1 MYMYCCIF
9 RAGFVLSSWPA
20 AAAAQQAAAAAAALP
35 GAARAHQRQRV
46 AVAENAARSL
56 TDAWARGLVVD
67 ALDPAAVLPMVSPRI
82 ALCLL
87 HV

>member
-1 MYMYCCIF
+1 M
-9 RAGFVLSSWPA
+9 SSWPA

-67 ALDPAAVLPMVSPRI
+67 ALDPAAVLPMVRQRYVFS
-82 ALCLL
+82 LL
-87 HV
+87 YM